1 MECDVAFLA
10 QELGVMDKQ
19 TAKNRV
25 FFVSAK
31 EVLQHRRNLEKD
43 DQDKEKRGERRGE
56 GEGRRGERGGEK
68 VRGEER
74 RRGKRGGRRRR

>member
-1 MECDVAFLA
+1 MAFLA

-31 EVLQHRRNLEKD
+31 EVLQHRRNLEKE
-43 DQDKEKRGERRGE
+43 DQDKEKRGEGRGE
-56 GEGRRGERGGEK
+56 GEGG
-68 VRGEER
+68 
-74 RRGKRGGRRRR
+74 RGGRRGEGR